1 LNKTAFVRLGTGRR
15 QSVSA
20 HFFGVELRR
29 TVIAMRHEIAL
40 ASFFASL
47 IVPCAM
53 AGEMNGPMSST
64 PRPSNTA
71 TPDVAAPA
79 AAGNFDVEK
88 LFANVCGW
96 CHSNGGRAAGKGP
109 QLMGTTLT
117 DAEIVRRIMLGKS
130 GAMPAFAGAFNGD
143 QINAIV
149 KYIRELKPEGAPK

>member
-1 LNKTAFVRLGTGRR
+1 MHHR
-15 QSVSA
+15 
-20 HFFGVELRR
+20 
-29 TVIAMRHEIAL
+29 IAL
-40 ASFFASL
+40 ASFYASL
-47 IVPCAM
+47 LVSCAT
-53 AGEMNGPMSST
+53 AAEMNGPMSST
-64 PRPSNTA
+64 PQPSSA
-71 TPDVAAPA
+71 TTPQVAEQN
-79 AAGNFDVEK
+79 AAGNLDVEK

-117 DAEIVRRIMLGKS
+117 DAEITRRIMLGKP